1 MKLSKKIL
9 STTLSVLLFSAPI
22 VRMSASAESML
33 YNPTNVASYVTVDWS
48 TQYNSINEL
57 KNDADIFITGTV
69 INQTIEQRYNLYFT
83 HSYVQ
88 SPEGKI
94 YDVLQTG
101 AYINGTPYNIPIEA
115 PLMTQCVNNDRRW
128 SICILRST

>member
-88 SPEGKI
+88 
-94 YDVLQTG
+94 Y
-101 AYINGTPYNIPIEA
+101 
-115 PLMTQCVNNDRRW
+115 
-128 SICILRST
+128 LR

>member
-1 MKLSKKIL
+1 MKLSKKIP

-57 KNDADIFITGTV
+57 KNDADIFITGMD
-69 INQTIEQRYNLYFT
+69 INAIADKYQY
-83 HSYVQ
+83 
-88 SPEGKI
+88 
-94 YDVLQTG
+94 
-101 AYINGTPYNIPIEA
+101 
-115 PLMTQCVNNDRRW
+115 
-128 SICILRST
+128 LR